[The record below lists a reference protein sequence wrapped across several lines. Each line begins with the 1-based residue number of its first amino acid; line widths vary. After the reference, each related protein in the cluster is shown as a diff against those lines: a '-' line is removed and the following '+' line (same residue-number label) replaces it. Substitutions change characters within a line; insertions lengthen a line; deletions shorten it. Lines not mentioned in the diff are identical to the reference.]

1 VCDVVLAAQGQVE
14 RIIEG
19 FSA

>member
-1 VCDVVLAAQGQVE
+1 CDVVLAAQGQVE